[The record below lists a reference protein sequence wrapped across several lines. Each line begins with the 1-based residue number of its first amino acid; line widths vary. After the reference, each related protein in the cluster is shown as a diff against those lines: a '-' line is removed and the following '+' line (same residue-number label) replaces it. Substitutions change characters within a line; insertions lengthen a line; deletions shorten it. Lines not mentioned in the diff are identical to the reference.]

1 MNETERLDSLPS
13 GNLRIWQDEKEFSF
27 TTDAVFLAA
36 FPHMVK
42 KACVLELGCGTGA
55 ISLLAANRGA
65 QSVLAVDKNPH
76 VIELLKRSVAFSLIA
91 WGQARIL
98 VSGTPTWFTPS
109 S

>member
-42 KACVLELGCGTGA
+42 KPA
-55 ISLLAANRGA
+55 SL
-65 QSVLAVDKNPH
+65 SLAVEPALFPFWLQTGEPSPFLPWIKIPM
-76 VIELLKRSVAFSLIA
+76 SL
-91 WGQARIL
+91 
-98 VSGTPTWFTPS
+98 S